1 MFNSLYCQVTGDKSN
16 GDDDI
21 AEEEE
26 YEENMMEVQ
35 PDIIMN
41 EGEDDHFDSIVEEEG
56 VDPIQG

>member
-1 MFNSLYCQVTGDKSN
+1 MTGDKSN

-26 YEENMMEVQ
+26 YEENMMEVH